1 MPNVYLCL
9 FLNPGSVRS
18 FLLFKPIKHRIFSLK
33 IVSQA
38 WCLSPPAVYWISI
51 LLVDWLMTT
60 QRAQTLEKQHDQV
73 KRTASSG
80 SNLKLKRVGS
90 VELRFLK
97 EIFNCYRAG
106 MSQLSF
112 FAENCSRRLTKWWWV
127 RYSCQFL
134 FCYVLPSAQYAH
146 LTRLKIVVEA
156 LYLSTSP
163 FGSCRCFSSNSFMGK
178 LLSTYKTHLTYAR
191 CNPSQQIHKTT
202 LNLLPLFRNN
212 HFPTNQTCFLS
223 QACLQHH
230 RFYQPTPP
238 SPHQQC
244 LCEPSL
250 TKSRR

>member
-1 MPNVYLCL
+1 MQNVYLCL
-9 FLNPGSVRS
+9 FLNPGYVRS
-18 FLLFKPIKHRIFSLK
+18 FFFVQTTKPIKRRIFSLK

-97 EIFNCYRAG
+97 ERFNCHRAG

-134 FCYVLPSAQYAH
+134 ICYVLPAAQYAH
-146 LTRLKIVVEA
+146 LTRLENCSGSLVIVHQSIWVMSLFVVQRLRGEA
-156 LYLSTSP
+156 T
-163 FGSCRCFSSNSFMGK
+163 F
-178 LLSTYKTHLTYAR
+178 HL
-191 CNPSQQIHKTT
+191 
-202 LNLLPLFRNN
+202 
-212 HFPTNQTCFLS
+212 
-223 QACLQHH
+223 
-230 RFYQPTPP
+230 
-238 SPHQQC
+238 
-244 LCEPSL
+244 
-250 TKSRR
+250 